1 MSDYHPQARSIP
13 AERADMAVDA
23 GLRSFMLGVYNKMGL
38 GLLLS
43 GAIAY
48 GVATTPVALQ
58 LLFGGPQAFVVL
70 FAPLVLILISSWFLK
85 NPSPTAANVIYWGV
99 VATMG
104 LSLGLT
110 VAIYAGASGAGMLT
124 IVKALLVTAATFGGL
139 SLWGYTTKRDLSGW
153 GTFLYMGVLGMI
165 LASVVNLGFAYF
177 TGAPINGLDFAIS
190 VIGVLV
196 FSGLT
201 AYKTQMIKY
210 MYYDLGG
217 NARAMSVG
225 TTYAALGLYI
235 TFINLFLSILRL
247 MGGRR

>member
-1 MSDYHPQARSIP
+1 MSDYHTGARSIP
-13 AERADMAVDA
+13 TGRADMAVDA

-48 GVATTPVALQ
+48 GVASSPALMQ
-58 LLFGGPQAFVVL
+58 VFFGGPQAYVIL
-70 FAPLVLILISSWFLK
+70 FAPLVLILISSFFMR
-85 NPSPTAANVIYWGV
+85 NPSPVAANLIYWGV

-104 LSLGLT
+104 LSLSLT
-110 VAIYAGASGAGMLT
+110 VAIYAAGAGGVLT
-124 IVKALLVTAATFGGL
+124 IVKALLVTSATFGGL
-139 SLWGYTTKRDLSGW
+139 SLWGYTTKRDLTGW

-165 LASVVNLGFAYF
+165 IAMLVNMGFAMF
-177 TGAPINGLDFAIS
+177 TGAPITGLDLAIS
-190 VIGVLV
+190 VIGVLI

-201 AYKTQMIKY
+201 AYKTQMIKF

-217 NARAMSVG
+217 DARAMSVG
-225 TTYAALGLYI
+225 TTYAALSLYI
-235 TFINLFLSILRL
+235 TFINLFLMILRI

>member
-1 MSDYHPQARSIP
+1 MSDYHSQTRSVP
-13 AERADMAVDA
+13 ASGADMAVDA
-23 GLRSFMLGVYNKMGL
+23 GLRSFMLGVYNKMAL

-43 GAIAY
+43 GGLAY
-48 GVATTPVALQ
+48 IVSTTPALMQ
-58 LLFGGPQAFVVL
+58 ALFGGPQAYVIL
-70 FAPLVLILISSWFLK
+70 FAPLALILISSFMMK
-85 NPSPTAANVIYWGV
+85 NPSPTGANIIYWGV

-110 VAIYAGASGAGMLT
+110 VAIYAGASGAGMFT
-124 IVKALLVTAATFGGL
+124 VVKALLVTCATFGAL
-139 SLWGYTTKRDLSGW
+139 SLWGYTTKRDLTGF
-153 GTFLYMGVLGMI
+153 GTFLFMGVIGLVI
-165 LASVVNLGFAYF
+165 ASIVNMFLHSSAM
-177 TGAPINGLDFAIS
+177 DFAIT

-201 AYKTQMIKY
+201 AYKTQMIKF

-225 TTYAALGLYI
+225 TTYAALSLYI
-235 TFINLFLSILRL
+235 TFINLFLMILRL

>member
-1 MSDYHPQARSIP
+1 MSDYHSQTRAIP
-13 AERADMAVDA
+13 AGADMAVDA
-23 GLRSFMLGVYNKMGL
+23 GLRSFMLGVYNKMAL
-38 GLLLS
+38 GLLVS
-43 GAIAY
+43 GGIAY
-48 GVATTPVALQ
+48 GVAVTPALLQ
-58 LLFGGPQAFVVL
+58 LFFGGPQAYVIL
-70 FAPLVLILISSWFLK
+70 FAPLALILISNFVMR
-85 NPSPTAANVIYWGV
+85 NPSPTAANIIYWGV

-110 VAIYAGASGAGMLT
+110 VAIYAGADGGGMLT

-139 SLWGYTTKRDLSGW
+139 SLWGYTTKRDLTGW
-153 GTFLYMGVLGMI
+153 GTFLYMGVIGMI
-165 LASVVNLGFAYF
+165 IASLVNFGFAAF
-177 TGAPINGLDFAIS
+177 TGAPISGLDLAIS

-217 NARAMSVG
+217 NQRAMSVG
-225 TTYAALGLYI
+225 TTYAALSLYI
-235 TFINLFLSILRL
+235 TFINLFLSILRI